1 MASADSSSSGQSNN
15 AIPYDYGTSDK
26 KSDSSK
32 APKFNGDPEEFSW
45 WKTNMYSYIMGL
57 DDEL

>member
-1 MASADSSSSGQSNN
+1 MASADSSSFGQNNN

-26 KSDSSK
+26 KSDSGK

-45 WKTNMYSYIMGL
+45 
-57 DDEL
+57 